1 MAIQL
6 GHGVK
11 SEYFSVRLINFL
23 FFSLTCV
30 SLINPAFY
38 VNLSPHYYTDPR
50 MKVVSILWAVPVPRT
65 TCAVGHY
72 GFFVF
77 FMPRTYRVGGSNCKR
92 DPSSTHV
99 HDPYSIYERVTSSL
113 YLAFK

>member
-72 GFFVF
+72 GFFCF
-77 FMPRTYRVGGSNCKR
+77 FHASDLSGRGFQLQKGSIIHAC
-92 DPSSTHV
+92 
-99 HDPYSIYERVTSSL
+99 
-113 YLAFK
+113 A

>member
-11 SEYFSVRLINFL
+11 SDYFSVRLINFF

-30 SLINPAFY
+30 SLTNPAFY

-65 TCAVGHY
+65 TWAVGHY
-72 GFFVF
+72 GFFF
-77 FMPRTYRVGGSNCKR
+77 FFSMPRTYRGRGFQLQKGSIIHAC
-92 DPSSTHV
+92 
-99 HDPYSIYERVTSSL
+99 
-113 YLAFK
+113 A